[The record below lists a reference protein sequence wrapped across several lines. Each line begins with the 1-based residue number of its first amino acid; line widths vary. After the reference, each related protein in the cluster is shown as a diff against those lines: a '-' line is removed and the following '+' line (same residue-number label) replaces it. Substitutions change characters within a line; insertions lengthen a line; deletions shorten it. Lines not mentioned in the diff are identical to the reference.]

1 MGEARLDAV
10 GGVVGQ
16 AQADG
21 AGRRDRAVVGEA
33 RALLGQRLDQL
44 GRVLGDLLHVTRILG
59 VQHATGNLVADL
71 VTVLGHLRT
80 LAQHFGGDFEGLA
93 QQRCRPLLLGQLQR
107 LLPADQRHLA
117 GDFLGKHAGFR
128 AAIAQLEQCQGRAET
143 EEAHTMAALAF
154 DLVALLLQRQ
164 AVDLDDVIEHA
175 GEDTHHLAVLV
186 PVEARVR
193 TERVDDEVGQVDR
206 AQ

>member
-1 MGEARLDAV
+1 M
-10 GGVVGQ
+10 
-16 AQADG
+16 
-21 AGRRDRAVVGEA
+21 GEA

-44 GRVLGDLLHVTRILG
+44 GRVLGDLLHVTRILR
-59 VQHATGNLVADL
+59 VQHATGDLIADL
-71 VTVLGHLRT
+71 VAVFRHFRT
-80 LAQHFGGDFEGLA
+80 LTQHLGGDFEGLA
-93 QQRCRPLLLGQLQR
+93 QQRCRTLLLGQLQR

-154 DLVALLLQRQ
+154 DFMALLFERQ
-164 AVDLDDVIEHA
+164 AVDLDDVVEHA
-175 GEDTHHLAVLV
+175 GEDAHDFAILV
-186 PVEARVR
+186 PIEARIGA
-193 TERVDDEVGQVDR
+193 ERVDDEVGQVDR